1 MEMTF
6 RWYGKEYDKIKL
18 ADIRQ
23 IPGMKG
29 IVGTLFDLPAGAVW
43 PKEPDQGAR
52 GRSRSSWTFSEGD
65 RKCQYS

>member
-43 PKEPDQGAR
+43 PKERIKALVEEVE
-52 GRSRSSWTFSEGD
+52 SSWTFPQGD

>member
-43 PKEPDQGAR
+43 PKERIKAL
-52 GRSRSSWTFSEGD
+52 
-65 RKCQYS
+65 

>member
-6 RWYGKEYDKIKL
+6 RWYGKDYDKIKL

-29 IVGTLFDLPAGAVW
+29 IVGTLLICLLGQF
-43 PKEPDQGAR
+43 
-52 GRSRSSWTFSEGD
+52 GRKNGSRRSWKKSKQLAFP
-65 RKCQYS
+65 